1 MEKIE
6 VVCRDEGY
14 LVARV
19 SKAKINQA
27 VVDEKRRII
36 GRVVAVFGPV
46 SRPYIKVR
54 IQRKGGR
61 ELYLGGDANWR
72 RKRRR
77 RSG

>member
-1 MEKIE
+1 MEKLE
-6 VVCRDEGY
+6 VVCRGEGY
-14 LVARV
+14 VVARV

-36 GRVVAVFGPV
+36 GRIVSIFGPV

-54 IQRKGGR
+54 IQRRGGR
-61 ELYLGGDANWR
+61 ELYLGGDYKW